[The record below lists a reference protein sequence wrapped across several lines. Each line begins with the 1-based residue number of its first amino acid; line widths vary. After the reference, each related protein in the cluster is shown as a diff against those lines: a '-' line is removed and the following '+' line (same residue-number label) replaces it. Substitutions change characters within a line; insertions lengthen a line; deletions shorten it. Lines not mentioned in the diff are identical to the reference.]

1 MAVFLFISL
10 FLLGVGLSIIGQ
22 AIGLV
27 TAFQESSTWGV
38 MSLLVPF
45 ASFVFLV
52 KFWDRLW
59 VRRSLWISLLGMGLM
74 IASVVVVAVNPGEF
88 EPAPLDTTE
97 TESKVRDSLNN

>member
-10 FLLGVGLSIIGQ
+10 FFLGVGLSLVGQ

-45 ASFVFLV
+45 ASLIFMV

-59 VRRSLWISLLGMGLM
+59 VRRSLWISLLGVGLM
-74 IASVVVVAVNPGEF
+74 IAGVVVVALNPGEF
-88 EPAPLDTTE
+88 KSAPFDTTE
-97 TESKVRDSLNN
+97 TESRVRDSLNN